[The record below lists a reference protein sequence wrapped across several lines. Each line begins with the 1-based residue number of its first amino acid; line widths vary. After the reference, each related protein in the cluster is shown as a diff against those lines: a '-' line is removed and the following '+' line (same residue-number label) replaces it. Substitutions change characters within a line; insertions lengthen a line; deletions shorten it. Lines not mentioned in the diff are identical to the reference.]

1 MVQSSRRNFKRWLV
15 KPIYSL
21 FNKTVLRLSNYL
33 LGSARLQFRA
43 TTIKDILIERAK
55 QQSADYVEQRMPSA
69 LCFNRRE
76 ELWEYALQKVS
87 VTGTFA
93 EFGVWKGNS
102 INWFARNRPQEKWF
116 GFDSFEG
123 LSEDWAGWE
132 LSKGAFNLHGRL
144 PVVEH
149 NVELIKGWFDQTI
162 PAFLARSEPSGF
174 SFIHLDSDTYGAA
187 KCVLNLIKPHLQ
199 MGTVIIFDEYF
210 GYPGWRQGE
219 FLAWREFVDYHKLTY
234 EYLGFSNEEVAVRL
248 L

>member
-1 MVQSSRRNFKRWLV
+1 MVQSSQQSFKRWLV
-15 KPIYSL
+15 KPIYKL
-21 FNKTVLRLSNYL
+21 FNKTVLRLSSYL

-43 TTIKDILIERAK
+43 TTIKDILIGA
-55 QQSADYVEQRMPSA
+55 PNN
-69 LCFNRRE
+69 NRRLLEQCRLHFASTKE
-76 ELWEYALQKVS
+76 ELWGYALKKTS
-87 VTGTFA
+87 APCICA

-102 INWFARNRPQEKWF
+102 INWFASIRPQEKWF

-144 PVVEH
+144 PAVEQ
-149 NVELIKGWFDQTI
+149 NVELIKGWFDQTV
-162 PAFLARSEPSGF
+162 PAFLSRGGPSKF

-187 KCVLNLIKPHLQ
+187 KCVLALIKPHLQ
-199 MGTVIIFDEYF
+199 TGTVIVFDEYF

-219 FLAWREFVDYHKLTY
+219 FLAWHEFVDIHKLKY